1 VAGQFFGGARVKWP
15 IRLRDKE
22 LLLRPLRYRDKR
34 VWDSVRLINREWLA
48 PWEATRPEIEANYP
62 LPSYFEMV
70 RAHSRDGKG
79 LYSISLGIWIL
90 EDGSERLIGQITMG
104 GIVFGAMRG
113 AHIGYWLDQNYVNRG
128 LTTRAVSLLTGFA
141 FSELSLHRVEINL
154 RPENVA
160 SKRVAEKCG
169 YVFEGIRPNYLH
181 IDGAWR
187 DHVTYVKENPT
198 IR

>member
-1 VAGQFFGGARVKWP
+1 MSGIGASSKWP
-15 IRLRDKE
+15 IQLNERE
-22 LLLRPLRYRDKR
+22 LLLRPLRYRDKKT
-34 VWDSVRLINREWLA
+34 WDRVRLANREWLA
-48 PWEATRPEIEANYP
+48 PWEATRPEVESNYP

-70 RAHSRDGKG
+70 RIHRRDGKG
-79 LYSISLGIWIL
+79 LYSISLGIWLL
-90 EDGSERLIGQITMG
+90 ENGTQRLIGQITMG

-128 LTTRAVSLLTGFA
+128 FTTRAVSLLTDFA
-141 FSELSLHRVEINL
+141 FQELALHRIEINL
-154 RPENVA
+154 RPENGS

-169 YVFEGIRPNYLH
+169 YVFEGIRANYLH

-187 DHVTYVKENPT
+187 DHVTYVKENPA